1 MTTAPP
7 EPKPARRGLWLSVV
21 VVVGLLALTTWD
33 VLRNSGGSSPAALR
47 RAAFDGDEAT
57 VRRLISA
64 HPEWIDSVGSTNGR
78 TRVLGS
84 LYDKAMTALGKPT
97 PTGSFGVP
105 EIQFKQLESLGA
117 TPLLHA
123 MEHNQVGTALVLI
136 EAGANVRARSLSGM
150 SPLHAALFHGD
161 TNLFFAIEK
170 RGARLDTVDPVSGW
184 TPLHHA
190 SFSQRPE
197 VLQLLI
203 GRGYP
208 INATNRGG
216 VGPLH
221 IAAGR
226 ARLDLVQVLATN
238 GADLT
243 LVNGRG
249 NTALEE
255 ARRRALMTSNS
266 NATAV
271 VTWLETFA
279 ATNQPLAKPVP

>member
-1 MTTAPP
+1 MTTAAS
-7 EPKPARRGLWLSVV
+7 EPKPTRCGVWLAVA
-21 VVVGLLALTTWD
+21 VVVGLLGLTTWD
-33 VLRNSGGSSPAALR
+33 TLRNADRSSPVALR
-47 RAAFDGDEAT
+47 RAAFDGDVAT
-57 VRRLISA
+57 VRRLIKA
-64 HPEWIDSVGSTNGR
+64 HPEWIDSVGSTNGQ
-78 TRVLGS
+78 TRVLGD
-84 LYDKAMTALGKPT
+84 LYDRAMKELGKAPS
-97 PTGSFGVP
+97 PSSYGVP
-105 EIQFKQLESLGA
+105 EIHFKQLEGLGA

-123 MEHNQVGTALVLI
+123 MEHNHVGTALVLI
-136 EAGANVRARSLSGM
+136 EAGANVRARSSGGM

-190 SFSQRPE
+190 SFGQRPE

-203 GRGYP
+203 ARGYP

-271 VTWLETFA
+271 VSWLEAYA
-279 ATNQPLAKPVP
+279 ATNQPPAKPPP